1 MAWSETGKRFVVAS
15 SLTCFS
21 ISFHLF
27 ANRTEKRN
35 KARTRKRPKFIPKFI
50 VRIVRDDQSLPDS
63 IVKTE
68 SLSLSL
74 SALDPVLF
82 SRFRRP
88 SRFIGECNFRWS
100 RNPAEREAIR
110 YTIYPIKL
118 LELHRPTTIFNLF
131 FRAFLLPFPLE
142 FRFASVLSRS
152 NKSYRYHPNIP
163 RVPVVPRTQQLF
175 ASRQQK
181 FFVSF
186 RSPLDVILGTNV
198 YVRRVGT

>member
-27 ANRTEKRN
+27 ANRTEERN

-131 FRAFLLPFPLE
+131 FRAFLLPFPLVALSSFVSPLFFRRVRINLTDTTPTSHE
-142 FRFASVLSRS
+142 FQLFRVPNSCSRRVNKSFSYRFA
-152 NKSYRYHPNIP
+152 
-163 RVPVVPRTQQLF
+163 
-175 ASRQQK
+175 
-181 FFVSF
+181 
-186 RSPLDVILGTNV
+186 
-198 YVRRVGT
+198 RRWM

>member
-1 MAWSETGKRFVVAS
+1 MSFDILSTVICPFKNSLSVWRGAKRGNGLS
-15 SLTCFS
+15 SPLLSFACFF

-100 RNPAEREAIR
+100 RNPAERRPSDTQFIR
-110 YTIYPIKL
+110 
-118 LELHRPTTIFNLF
+118 
-131 FRAFLLPFPLE
+131 
-142 FRFASVLSRS
+142 
-152 NKSYRYHPNIP
+152 
-163 RVPVVPRTQQLF
+163 
-175 ASRQQK
+175 
-181 FFVSF
+181 
-186 RSPLDVILGTNV
+186 
-198 YVRRVGT
+198 